1 MSHQFFDTSA
11 DVKIVKHIKIL
22 GQLQCFVKLN
32 GYIFR
37 ESNSII
43 SKLQIAGGIEDNSKI
58 IFLISRQKHTL

>member
-43 SKLQIAGGIEDNSKI
+43 SKLQIAGVLRI
-58 IFLISRQKHTL
+58 IQR